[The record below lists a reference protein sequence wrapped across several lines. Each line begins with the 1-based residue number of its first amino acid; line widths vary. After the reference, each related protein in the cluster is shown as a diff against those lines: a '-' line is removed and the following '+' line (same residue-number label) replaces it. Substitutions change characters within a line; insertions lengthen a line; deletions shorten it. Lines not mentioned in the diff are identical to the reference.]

1 MVQENSLTYGNAK
14 GKIIVVCGAT
24 ASGKTSLAV
33 KIARK
38 FGGEVVSADSVSIY
52 CGLDIGSAKPSEEE
66 KQGIPHYMI
75 DIVSPKEKFS
85 VGDYRERALPIVLDI
100 IKRGKIPVICGGT
113 GFYINSILY
122 NMSYGLAKGDSAIR
136 MKYEK
141 LAEEQGKDVVY
152 SVLKEKDPETAER
165 LHPNDLVRVI
175 RALEIFD
182 GTGVKKSDIK
192 DEMIPNFS
200 FLALMPDMPREILY
214 DRINR
219 RVDVMIEQGLKTE
232 VEGLMAQGVTPDDQC
247 MQGIGYKETIEALL
261 SGEDVPAD
269 IIKMNTR
276 RYAKRQITFF
286 KRLEG
291 LKKIDVTEEN
301 YFENVSKIADNF
313 LNN

>member
-85 VGDYRERALPIVLDI
+85 VGDYRERALPIVRDI

-192 DEMIPNFS
+192 DELIPNFS

-247 MQGIGYKETIEALL
+247 MQGIGYKETIESLL

>member
-1 MVQENSLTYGNAK
+1 MVQENCLTCGAK
-14 GKIIVVCGAT
+14 DKVVVVCGAT

-52 CGLDIGSAKPSEEE
+52 RGLDIGSAKPSDEE

-75 DIVSPKEKFS
+75 DIVSPKENFS
-85 VGDYRERALPIVLDI
+85 VGDYRERALPIVRDI
-100 IKRGKIPVICGGT
+100 VKRGKIPVICGGT
-113 GFYINSILY
+113 GFYINSVLY
-122 NMSYGLAKGDSAIR
+122 NMSYGNAKGDSAIR
-136 MKYEK
+136 LKYER
-141 LAEEQGKDVVY
+141 LAEEQGKDAVY

-192 DEMIPNFS
+192 DEMVPNFS
-200 FLALMPDMPREILY
+200 FLALMPDMPRETLY

-219 RVDVMIEQGLKTE
+219 RVDVMIEQGLKAE
-232 VEGLMAQGVTPDDQC
+232 VEGLMAEGVTPADQC

-261 SGEDVPAD
+261 NGEDIPAE

-286 KRLEG
+286 KRLDG
-291 LKKIDVTEEN
+291 LQKIDTTKDD
-301 YFENVSKIADNF
+301 YLENVYKIVDNF